1 MLQISERLKTVASMV
16 PPCHTAADIGTDHGY
31 VPAYLLLTEQCK
43 YVIASDI
50 AEGPCE
56 AARETRD
63 KYGLQQVMDV
73 RTAPGLQGLAAN
85 EAEAVVIAGMG
96 GATIAAIL
104 DESPDICKT
113 VNAFILQPM
122 NAAGLLRQ
130 WLCDHGYRIAEE
142 SLCKENGHIYVIIK
156 ALHAV
161 EKQTLSLPERELGP
175 CLINEKPALW
185 PEYYREKVTRYRF
198 LLQQMRRSPAAME
211 SEKYKTLKELLGQ
224 LENPELDA
232 GDS

>member
-1 MLQISERLKTVASMV
+1 MLPISERLKTVASMV

-31 VPAYLLLTEQCK
+31 VPAYLLLTGQCDC
-43 YVIASDI
+43 VIASDI

-63 KYGLQQVMDV
+63 KYGLEKVMEV
-73 RTAPGLQGLAAN
+73 RTAPGLQGLAAG
-85 EAEAVVIAGMG
+85 EAEAVMIAGMG
-96 GATIAAIL
+96 GATIVTIL

-113 VNAFILQPM
+113 VNTFILQPM

-130 WLCDHGYRIAEE
+130 WLTDHGFRIAEE
-142 SLCKENGHIYVIIK
+142 CLCKENGHIYVIIK
-156 ALHAV
+156 ALHAI
-161 EKQTLSLPERELGP
+161 EKQPLSLPERELGP

-198 LLQQMRRSPAAME
+198 LLQQMRRSPAAMQ
-211 SEKYKTLKELLGQ
+211 SEKYKTLEKLLGMM
-224 LENPELDA
+224 ENPEPDA